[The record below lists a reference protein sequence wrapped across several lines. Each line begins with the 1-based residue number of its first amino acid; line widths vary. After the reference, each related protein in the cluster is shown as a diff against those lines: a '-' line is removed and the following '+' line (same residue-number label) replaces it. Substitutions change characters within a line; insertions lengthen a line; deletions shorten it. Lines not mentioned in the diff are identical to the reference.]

1 MKRFGAFLLM
11 GLLPSLVLAGVRDEY
26 ARQWPLTLGRDDG
39 GAYRVTLDQGVYRQ
53 LQDPA
58 LRDLVVA
65 NRDGVAVP
73 TSVFAPEAP
82 LAKAPQRIALPWFA
96 LPSTPPGSSGAQ
108 GWALISQAD
117 PDGRLRRVEA
127 RITDSSVAALPRS
140 ALLVDLS
147 HVREAI
153 AALEL
158 QWQPIDA
165 LDLGYR
171 VEASE
176 DLEHWQ
182 TLATRGRMVDL
193 QREGRHLLQRRIELY
208 GLLPQYQQARYLR
221 LTPDRNDQPITIIAV
236 TAELAVARKA
246 AAPQWLELTGR
257 RGRESADT
265 FEFAVDGRFPVQQ
278 VDVALAGN
286 HAVEWQV
293 ESRDDEED
301 TWRPRAGPWVAYQ
314 IDAAGVGSQSPARE
328 LGMIVRDRHW
338 RLRANGP
345 LTGEPTLKLGYRP
358 EVVVFLAQG
367 SAPYALAAGSARA
380 RRADSPM
387 PQLVAGIRKQRGV
400 DWQPSPAY
408 LGTPQLLAGETVLQT
423 PRDWKSWLLWSV
435 LGLGAL
441 VVGAFALTLLRAAK
455 PVAAAPGARPD
466 SDNAPE

>member
-1 MKRFGAFLLM
+1 MKRFVILLLVC
-11 GLLPSLVLAGVRDEY
+11 LLPVPVLAGVRDEY
-26 ARQWPLTLGRDDG
+26 ARQWPLTLGRENG
-39 GAYRVTLDQGVYRQ
+39 GAYRVTLDPGVYRQ
-53 LQDPA
+53 VQDPA
-58 LRDLVVA
+58 LRDLVVT

-96 LPSTPPGSSGAQ
+96 LPSTPAGDGAH
-108 GWALISQAD
+108 GWELVSQAD
-117 PDGRLRRVEA
+117 TDGRLRRVEA
-127 RITDSSVAALPRS
+127 RITDSTVAALPRS

-171 VEASE
+171 VEASD

-182 TLATRGRMVDL
+182 ALATRGRMVDL
-193 QREGRHLLQRRIELY
+193 QRDGRHLLQRRIELY

-221 LTPDRNDQPITIIAV
+221 LTPDRSDQAITITAV
-236 TAELAVARKA
+236 SAELAIARTA
-246 AAPQWLELTGR
+246 AAPQWLELTER
-257 RGRESADT
+257 RIGGNADT
-265 FEFAVDGRFPVQQ
+265 FEFDIDGRFPVQQ
-278 VDVALAGN
+278 VDVALGGN

-293 ESRDDEED
+293 ESRDDEDE
-301 TWRPRAGPWVAYQ
+301 TWRLRAGPWVAFQ
-314 IDAAGVGSQSPARE
+314 VDAAGVGSQSPARE
-328 LGMIVRDRHW
+328 LGLAVRDRHW

-345 LTGEPTLKLGYRP
+345 VNGEPTLKLGYRP

-380 RRADSPM
+380 RRAESPM
-387 PQLVAGIRKQRGV
+387 PQLVAEIRKQRGE

-408 LGTPQLLAGETVLQT
+408 LGTPQILAGETALHAPQ
-423 PRDWKSWLLWSV
+423 DWKSWLLWGV
-435 LGLGAL
+435 LALGAL
-441 VVGAFALTLLRAAK
+441 VVAAFALTLLRVAK
-455 PVAAAPGARPD
+455 PAADAPRPD
-466 SDNAPE
+466 SDSASAPE